1 MRGNL
6 LGILNPCEIK
16 LLKLYKQ
23 HELISLEIINLLNL
37 ELVSI
42 NEENALINKD
52 GLNNNALINNNA
64 SNLEEYSLIEKGLV
78 TKLFE
83 LNRVIKSYE
92 LACSVCSPELD
103 RYRTKAAARQKE
115 IRDLSKVNRKLL
127 KFSLEK
133 MRSLLDLFIRKST
146 YVSSFSGQIQPQF
159 IDVRI

>member
-1 MRGNL
+1 MRGNPL
-6 LGILNPCEIK
+6 SILNPGEIK

-92 LACSVCSPELD
+92 SAVSVYSPELD
-103 RYRTKAAARQKE
+103 QCRTKASVRQKE
-115 IRDLSKVNRKLL
+115 IGDLSKMNRKLL

-133 MRSLLDLFIRKST
+133 MASLLDLFIRKST
-146 YVSSFSGQIQPQF
+146 YVSSSAGQIPPQF
-159 IDVRI
+159 IDIRI

>member
-1 MRGNL
+1 MRGNPL
-6 LGILNPCEIK
+6 SILSPGEIK

-23 HELISLEIINLLNL
+23 HELVSLKIINLLNL

-42 NEENALINKD
+42 NEENSPGNND
-52 GLNNNALINNNA
+52 GPNNNG
-64 SNLEEYSLIEKGLV
+64 SNLVEYSLIEKGLV

-103 RYRTKAAARQKE
+103 RYRTKAAARQEE